1 MRQLLALLLAHRY
14 AFVFGAVLAE
24 QLGLPIPCVPVLL
37 AAGALAATGRLS
49 IGMAIAVGAAGC
61 LAGDIPWYWLGRIKG
76 AKVLKLLCKVSL
88 EPDSCVR
95 KTEEVFA
102 KRGAATLL
110 YAKYIPGLS
119 TVAPPLAGVIRMH
132 FGRFLFFDIAGSLIW
147 AASYLMT
154 GWLFGGELERLA
166 DRVMGTGKW
175 LGVAV
180 CVPLLSWLIWKYWQ
194 RWSFLRKLRI
204 SRIAAEEVKAM
215 MDRGEPLVIIDLR
228 HELEEG
234 NEILPGALH
243 YRPAELE
250 SQRLQL
256 PFDQDI
262 ILYCS

>member
-37 AAGALAATGRLS
+37 AAGALAATGHLS
-49 IGMAIAVGAAGC
+49 VGMAILVGAAGC
-61 LAGDIPWYWLGRIKG
+61 LAADVPWYWLGRIKG
-76 AKVLKLLCKVSL
+76 TRVLRLLCKVSL

-95 KTEEVFA
+95 KTEEVFS

-132 FGRFLFFDIAGSLIW
+132 FGRFLLFDTAGSLIW
-147 AASYLMT
+147 ASSYVMT
-154 GWLFGGELERLA
+154 GWLFGGELEKLA

-175 LGVAV
+175 LGLAIGG
-180 CVPLLSWLIWKYWQ
+180 PLVVWLLWKYWQ

-204 SRIAAEEVKAM
+204 SRIAADELKSK
-215 MDRGEPLVIIDLR
+215 MDRGEAVVIIDLR
-228 HELEEG
+228 HELDEG

-243 YRPAELE
+243 FRPADLE
-250 SQRLQL
+250 TQRPKL